1 MTDKIHVL
9 NQIIFINTLY
19 CKSGIKKKILG
30 GFKSGKQNVNNLVT

>member
-19 CKSGIKKKILG
+19 CESGIKKKILG